1 MLLPV
6 GKYFQKKP
14 HTSSHWL
21 KPAGVISSYY
31 LVVYLAPHMYSNNL
45 LPGASEVGG
54 MGVFIPPMKYQLPT
68 PLVVGL
74 VLNGYLLF
82 LFVIFLRL
90 RCYDHTVLD

>member
-31 LVVYLAPHMYSNNL
+31 LVVYLAPHMYSKNL

-54 MGVFIPPMKYQLPT
+54 MGVFIPPHEIPASDASGSRPSTKWLPFISFCYF
-68 PLVVGL
+68 PPSA
-74 VLNGYLLF
+74 LL
-82 LFVIFLRL
+82 
-90 RCYDHTVLD
+90 